1 MSKNCVAFSQNLN
14 FEVVGM
20 TWKGKLGIYISK
32 LSCCFLFLR
41 KPISKLPNAQMVK
54 TEEQN
59 NCVNDES
66 NMALL
71 TSLDLLEQN

>member
-1 MSKNCVAFSQNLN
+1 M
-14 FEVVGM
+14 ERRIR
-20 TWKGKLGIYISK
+20 KLQTYQI
-32 LSCCFLFLR
+32 CHAVFLFLR

-59 NCVNDES
+59 NCVTDES
-66 NMALL
+66 SMALL